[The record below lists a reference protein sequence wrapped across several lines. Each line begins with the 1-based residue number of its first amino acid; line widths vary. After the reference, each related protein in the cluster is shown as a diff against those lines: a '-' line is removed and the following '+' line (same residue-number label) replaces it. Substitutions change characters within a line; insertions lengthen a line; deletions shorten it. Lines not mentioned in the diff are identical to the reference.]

1 MELDFKIHCLEALA
15 KHLSTKKEQ
24 VQSMLDSLKDSRDA
38 DQKSSAGDK
47 HETGRARIQEEM
59 DMLSKQL
66 HQIQDELNIVTQV
79 DSSQTHKRIG
89 MGSLVKTEQGL
100 FLLSVSAGKMQ
111 VDGSTVFALS
121 PISPLGKI
129 LNSRK
134 LNESFRFRNQSF
146 KILDLV

>member
-1 MELDFKIHCLEALA
+1 
-15 KHLSTKKEQ
+15 
-24 VQSMLDSLKDSRDA
+24 MLDSLKDSRDA

-146 KILDLV
+146 KIVDLV